1 MASVIRQTL
10 VVSVFLYMA
19 LTLTSW
25 LNIRVVRQNTVI
37 NADGSSAQ
45 DVAYRKELEGLQR
58 MACEVDRGRGLS
70 QAARRTA

>member
-1 MASVIRQTL
+1 MASAFRQAL

-25 LNIRVVRQNTVI
+25 LNIRVVRQNTEI

-45 DVAYRKELEGLQR
+45 DVAYRKELESLQ
-58 MACEVDRGRGLS
+58 
-70 QAARRTA
+70 